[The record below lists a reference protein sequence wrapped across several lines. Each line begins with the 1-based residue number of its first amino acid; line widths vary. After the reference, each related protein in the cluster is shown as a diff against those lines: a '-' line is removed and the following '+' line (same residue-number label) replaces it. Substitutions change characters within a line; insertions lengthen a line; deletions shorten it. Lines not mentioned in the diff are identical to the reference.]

1 MILSKEELKRAK
13 EIGLDEVPLSLD
25 ERESA
30 VEMIFTAYQKP
41 LDISFVKSTLYQ
53 AGIKVPNIGNILY
66 LMKRYGKI
74 KRVSRGVYQT
84 IATELNIV
92 SSRVQRKLLDS
103 MGKMFSLNTRRENDI
118 EKLLSKVDQLRRE
131 KQEFKKLSDGV

>member
-1 MILSKEELKRAK
+1 MDIEKLLERAK
-13 EIGLDEVPLSLD
+13 ELGLDEVPFSLD

-30 VEMIFTAYQKP
+30 VEMIFTAYQTP

-53 AGIKVPNIGNILY
+53 ADIKVPNIGNILY
-66 LMKRYGKI
+66 LMKRSGKI

-84 IATELNIV
+84 TATELNIV